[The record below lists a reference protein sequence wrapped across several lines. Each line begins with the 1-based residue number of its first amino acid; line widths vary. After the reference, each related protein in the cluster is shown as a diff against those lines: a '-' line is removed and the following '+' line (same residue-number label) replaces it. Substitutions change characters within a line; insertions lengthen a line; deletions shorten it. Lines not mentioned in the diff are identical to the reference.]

1 MREFLKSTRF
11 KVLAA
16 FIAFLV
22 GIMIYALT
30 KGGYSLSGVSFIN
43 TITKPFRF
51 VSNSVAMKVESI
63 GDKLQNS
70 DDYYEENQ
78 QLKKQISEL
87 NKQLAGYDE
96 MKTELEQL
104 RKLVVIKDE
113 HPDYVIPQPAEV
125 LGYTAND
132 PYHSFTIDRGY
143 ADDVKPYC
151 PVATAEGLV
160 GITIEVSEHSSLV
173 RTILSPDLSV
183 AVVCASTNADFGI
196 IEGTVL
202 AAADGNTKLSHL
214 SLSNK
219 VKKGDMMVTSGNSG
233 LFPKGYAV
241 GTVKEMGVETS
252 GLSACAEIEP
262 CSDITRLSTV
272 FVITDFNGKEERA
285 DADTN
290 LP

>member
-1 MREFLKSTRF
+1 M
-11 KVLAA
+11 
-16 FIAFLV
+16 
-22 GIMIYALT
+22 
-30 KGGYSLSGVSFIN
+30 
-43 TITKPFRF
+43 
-51 VSNSVAMKVESI
+51 
-63 GDKLQNS
+63 
-70 DDYYEENQ
+70 
-78 QLKKQISEL
+78 
-87 NKQLAGYDE
+87 
-96 MKTELEQL
+96 
-104 RKLVVIKDE
+104 
-113 HPDYVIPQPAEV
+113 
-125 LGYTAND
+125 
-132 PYHSFTIDRGY
+132 
-143 ADDVKPYC
+143 
-151 PVATAEGLV
+151 
-160 GITIEVSEHSSLV
+160 
-173 RTILSPDLSV
+173 